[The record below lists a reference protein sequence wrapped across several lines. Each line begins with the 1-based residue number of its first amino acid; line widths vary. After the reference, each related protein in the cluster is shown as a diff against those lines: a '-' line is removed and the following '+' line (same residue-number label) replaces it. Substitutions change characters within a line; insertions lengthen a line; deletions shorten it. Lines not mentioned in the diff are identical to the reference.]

1 MEFLPFDLGSLLA
14 VVALIFTS
22 ISWFAHQNFN
32 SKDFEKR
39 LSALEAK
46 EDAHNQNEKLLHHL
60 DGKMDI
66 IINLLQKTCK
76 LS

>member
-1 MEFLPFDLGSLLA
+1 MEMLPFDLGSLLA

-39 LSALEAK
+39 LTSLEEK
-46 EDAHNQNEKLLHHL
+46 ENNHNENEKLLHHL
-60 DGKMDI
+60 NGKMDMI
-66 IINLLQKTCK
+66 ISLLQKSCRVQ
-76 LS
+76 